1 MKYTLTIIITFLT
14 LLTFGQAKNDT
25 IKVIAELI
33 SHGQGSKIHIAEYK
47 IIKVVKGTITNDTIK
62 VGYYFYNEFQNA
74 PDTALLNLTTYK
86 GNTKMNDYYIF
97 PNYDAKKGIE
107 KVRISYVDFD
117 YWEGCETG
125 KGECKPLTFTRSSKD
140 ENWFLFMPC
149 GGTATTVT
157 LSKQMGIPKKNETI
171 QKCEITYPDCP
182 PTFELTNLQDG
193 KYFAYM
199 LACGLGGQIEINL
212 TTKE

>member
-1 MKYTLTIIITFLT
+1 MKFTLTIILTLFTFLT
-14 LLTFGQAKNDT
+14 YGQANNDT
-25 IKVIAELI
+25 IKVIAKLI
-33 SHGQGSKIHIAEYK
+33 SPGQGSKIYIAEYK
-47 IIKVVKGTITNDTIK
+47 VIKVVKGTLTNDTIK
-62 VGYYFYNEFQNA
+62 VGYYFYNEYQNS
-74 PDTALLNLTTYK
+74 PDTALLNLTTYT
-86 GNTKMNDYYIF
+86 GNTKTTDYYIF
-97 PNYDAKKGIE
+97 PDYDAKKGIE
-107 KVRISYVDFD
+107 KVKISFVDFD

-157 LSKQMGIPKKNETI
+157 LTAFGQKIPI
-171 QKCEITYPDCP
+171 QKISIGHSECP
-182 PTFELTNLQDG
+182 PIFDLTNLTDG

-212 TTKE
+212 TTTK